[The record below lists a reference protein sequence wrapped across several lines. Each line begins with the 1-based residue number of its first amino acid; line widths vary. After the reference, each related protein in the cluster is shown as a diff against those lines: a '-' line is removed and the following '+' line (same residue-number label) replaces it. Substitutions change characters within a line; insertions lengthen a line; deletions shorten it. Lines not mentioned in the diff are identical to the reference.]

1 MRPEELFVG
10 AIVSNTNGNVGKVI
24 GIRPYMGTAPSMK
37 TSYEI
42 VTQYHQTG
50 TAFTDPSLL
59 VPIDLTTDL
68 LEQNGWETKDKIV
81 WYKKGPIRLGWYPS
95 NKSLITG
102 YYTFPQAVCYV
113 HQLMAIQRLL
123 GLEEIKI

>member
-24 GIRPYMGTAPSMK
+24 GIRNYAGTDP
-37 TSYEI
+37 TLQNSYE
-42 VTQYHQTG
+42 VVMQYNPNSTCYS
-50 TAFTDPSLL
+50 DPSLL
-59 VPIDLTTDL
+59 VPLDLTTTI
-68 LEQNGWETKDKIV
+68 LERNGWYTKDNIIWV
-81 WYKKGPIRLGWYPS
+81 KKGPLRLGWQPR

-123 GLEEIKI
+123 GLEEIKL